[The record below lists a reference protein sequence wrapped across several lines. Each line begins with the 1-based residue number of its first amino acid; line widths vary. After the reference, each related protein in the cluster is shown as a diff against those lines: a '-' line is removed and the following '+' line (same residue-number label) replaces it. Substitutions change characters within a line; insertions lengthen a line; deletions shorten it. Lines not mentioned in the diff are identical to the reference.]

1 MSKHLET
8 PERAKKWAK
17 QMLLASLAII
27 PVGIGVNWML
37 TPPQKDN
44 KDASATSWI
53 CAPDLPKCE
62 SMKILQKDQKL
73 KMVQAE
79 NQNPVYWF
87 GDWDKENKGWKGI
100 AIQNKKMVAEF
111 GVWED
116 GKILRGVT
124 FAPPRGHPDSP
135 RRMWE
140 EEEFQIIRD

>member
-8 PERAKKWAK
+8 PERAKKWAGR
-17 QMLLASLAII
+17 MFLVAVAII
-27 PVGIGVNWML
+27 PLGMLVSWWLAPASPKGGGV
-37 TPPQKDN
+37 
-44 KDASATSWI
+44 SATSWI
-53 CAPDLPKCE
+53 CASDLPKCE

-140 EEEFQIIRD
+140 EEDFQIIRD